1 MSRQQVV
8 NELHKPA
15 LKNYRRRRVIM
26 RGINDL
32 LQADLVEMIP
42 YAQINKNYKYLLTV
56 IDTFSKFAW
65 AVPIK
70 TKSANDVSAALNSV
84 LKTLKYPP
92 KNLQTDDGTEFF
104 NAKVKKLMDGY
115 NINLYS
121 TFSGLKASIVER
133 FNRTLKTK
141 MWKQFS
147 MQGTYKW
154 IDIVSGLVND
164 YNNTKH
170 RTIKMKPNQ
179 VSKKYEKA
187 LLNSVYSHVKIFK
200 KGKFKVGDYVRISK
214 NRHIFDKGYTPNWTT
229 EIFSIRK
236 VQITNPVTYLLND
249 YEKNP
254 IKGGFYE
261 AELQKAKYPDTYL
274 VERVV
279 RKKNGKLY
287 VKWLGF
293 DSTHN
298 SWIAEKDML

>member
-42 YAQINKNYKYLLTV
+42 YAQINKNYKYILTV
-56 IDTFSKFAW
+56 IDTFTKFAW

-104 NAKVKKLMDGY
+104 NAEVKKLMAKY
-115 NINLYS
+115 NINHYS
-121 TFSGLKASIVER
+121 TFSGLKASICER
-133 FNRTLKTK
+133 LNRTLKSNLYR
-141 MWKQFS
+141 QFS

-154 IDIVSGLVND
+154 IDILSGLVND

-179 VSKKYEKA
+179 VSKKNEKA

-214 NRHIFDKGYTPNWTT
+214 NRQIFDKGYTPNWTT

-249 YEKNP
+249 YEQNP

-274 VERVV
+274 VEKVV

-298 SWIAEKDML
+298 SWIDEKDLL